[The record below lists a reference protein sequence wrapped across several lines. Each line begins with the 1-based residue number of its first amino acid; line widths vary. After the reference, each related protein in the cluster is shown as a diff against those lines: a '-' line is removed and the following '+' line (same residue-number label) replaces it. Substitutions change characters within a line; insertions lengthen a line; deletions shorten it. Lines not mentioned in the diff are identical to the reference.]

1 MTVMRYRS
9 SALVTFLSS
18 LNTGRP
24 VGTKITS
31 SRSYTHDTSEAATK
45 WPLWMGSNVP
55 PMMPTRR
62 RVCQLP
68 RAESLPLP
76 WLLAP
81 AGADRSDMRRSVSP
95 WVTAT
100 ISAGSADSTD
110 FSD

>member
-1 MTVMRYRS
+1 MSTRDTVNFGLDAVAMTVMRYRS

-55 PMMPTRR
+55 PMMPMRGLL
-62 RVCQLP
+62 CQLP
-68 RAESLPLP
+68 RAERRPV
-76 WLLAP
+76 ATAEP
-81 AGADRSDMRRSVSP
+81 ADSTERSDMRRS
-95 WVTAT
+95 
-100 ISAGSADSTD
+100 GSTT
-110 FSD
+110 